1 MKELNSVYNPQRDI
15 YNKQINALPGQQEAQ
30 MKGLQSAKE
39 DAFNQIVTGANRR
52 GVAFGGIPLEEQ
64 QSYLGSS
71 YLPAVANL
79 KNRFIQQKGSLQ
91 EALAELAGRQRA
103 EARDIYDREYARE
116 LEQQRLEEARRAAAR
131 ASSGGGGGGVF
142 NLGGDWSGTSETPA
156 IQQPEYQSMQKS
168 NGSFAF
174 TDPNGNPIS
183 AATYAKATGINF
195 IDLVQQMARA
205 GDKGASQI
213 QGLIGN
219 DFGYDPSKIAG
230 KENIYNAFI
239 WGTPYQQAKRYT
251 GSGVKKYNSFPVS
264 SPTTTNRFKAF
275 GG

>member
-1 MKELNSVYNPQRDI
+1 MPRALESIMKELNSVYNPQRDI

-131 ASSGGGGGGVF
+131 ASSGGGGGGDLTVGETAPQ
-142 NLGGDWSGTSETPA
+142 LTLRQQWQQEADAGDWNA
-156 IQQPEYQSMQKS
+156 QVALNY
-168 NGSFAF
+168 
-174 TDPNGNPIS
+174 
-183 AATYAKATGINF
+183 
-195 IDLVQQMARA
+195 A
-205 GDKGASQI
+205 GDDGRYDGRVNSKSEFDILKKMGI
-213 QGLIGN
+213 QGN
-219 DFGYDPSKIAG
+219 YY
-230 KENIYNAFI
+230 YNAPKSAPT
-239 WGTPYQQAKRYT
+239 GRSSVNRSMPAGYSQRELQAEAMRQAMRMY
-251 GSGVKKYNSFPVS
+251 G
-264 SPTTTNRFKAF
+264 F
-275 GG
+275 GR

>member
-1 MKELNSVYNPQRDI
+1 MPRALESIMKELNSVYNPQRDI

-103 EARDIYDREYARE
+103 EARDIYDREFARE
-116 LEQQRLEEARRAAAR
+116 LEQQRLAEARRAA
-131 ASSGGGGGGVF
+131 SGGGGGGGGGF
-142 NLGGDWSGTSETPA
+142 NLGGLFGGGGGNGPLAPTQSVSAPQVDPADVRLASQMFLKSDGSTWSDQDLLNDYNATLQSAKYGNARDIRKIQIYHGSRPDLFGAQAPIPTGAIRPSSGGTQTSLPR
-156 IQQPEYQSMQKS
+156 SK
-168 NGSFAF
+168 G
-174 TDPNGNPIS
+174 
-183 AATYAKATGINF
+183 AASQLNLIGRAINF
-195 IDLVQQMARA
+195 
-205 GDKGASQI
+205 
-213 QGLIGN
+213 
-219 DFGYDPSKIAG
+219 
-230 KENIYNAFI
+230 
-239 WGTPYQQAKRYT
+239 
-251 GSGVKKYNSFPVS
+251 
-264 SPTTTNRFKAF
+264 
-275 GG
+275 

>member
-1 MKELNSVYNPQRDI
+1 MPRALESIMKELNSVYNPQRDI

-116 LEQQRLEEARRAAAR
+116 LEQQRLAEARRAA
-131 ASSGGGGGGVF
+131 SGGGGGGGF
-142 NLGGDWSGTSETPA
+142 NLDSLFNTPTDTTSTSTANNQAVKQYIGNNDYRGRLAYEAKQGDQDARVLLKYVGNDGRYDGPVSAVDFQVLSRNGIGGNYYIPGVNV
-156 IQQPEYQSMQKS
+156 Q
-168 NGSFAF
+168 
-174 TDPNGNPIS
+174 GN
-183 AATYAKATGINF
+183 TMGG
-195 IDLVQQMARA
+195 LE
-205 GDKGASQI
+205 I
-213 QGLIGN
+213 QGG
-219 DFGYDPSKIAG
+219 GS
-230 KENIYNAFI
+230 IYQ
-239 WGTPYQQAKRYT
+239 GT
-251 GSGVKKYNSFPVS
+251 GS
-264 SPTTTNRFKAF
+264 RLRRQ
-275 GG
+275 